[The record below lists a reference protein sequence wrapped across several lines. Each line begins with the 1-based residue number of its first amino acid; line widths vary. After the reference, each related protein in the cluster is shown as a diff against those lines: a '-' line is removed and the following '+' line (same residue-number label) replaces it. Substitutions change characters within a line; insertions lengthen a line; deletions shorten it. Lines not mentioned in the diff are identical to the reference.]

1 MRSFTVCVD
10 GLFCVEKQKEVQILA
25 GKEYTARD
33 KNVAKM
39 TRDGLTEENLRDGS
53 VKKVGQRSRGHP
65 EKRESE
71 FIPSR
76 EKEQSTEE
84 KVDNIQKSRKQLR
97 MRRYQTLQYGSN
109 DMSKENRGYQKD
121 ANGSDKG
128 ENFSGKE
135 KENHNNNTGKDRKGH
150 RYGNKL
156 RDHELVPE
164 SEDLNSYKSSIS
176 NKQKKVRLMKEEA
189 KAERL
194 SFEDESSQMIRGF
207 GMKIGAK
214 AASAAAT
221 AVSSYAHEKVREEED
236 DNAAVES
243 AHAGELAG
251 ERASSFLKRTQKRS
265 QRSDVRAARKGYR
278 TEEIQN
284 SRLRFHAESEA
295 KNLVNITFDNLENIE
310 KNLQKF
316 SERPEE

>member
-1 MRSFTVCVD
+1 M
-10 GLFCVEKQKEVQILA
+10 EKQKEVQILT

-33 KNVAKM
+33 KTVSKM
-39 TRDGLTEENLRDGS
+39 TRDGLTEENLREGS
-53 VKKVGQRSRGHP
+53 VKEVGQRSRGHP
-65 EKRESE
+65 EKSESE

-76 EKEQSTEE
+76 EKERSAEE
-84 KVDNIQKSRKQLR
+84 KAENIQKSRKKLR
-97 MRRYQTLQYGSN
+97 MRRYQTLRYGSN
-109 DMSKENRGYQKD
+109 DGCMEDRGYLED
-121 ANGSDKG
+121 GDGPDKG

-176 NKQKKVRLMKEEA
+176 NKQKKARLMKEEA
-189 KAERL
+189 KAGRL
-194 SFEDESSQMIRGF
+194 SFEDEGNHMIRGF

-214 AASAAAT
+214 AASAAGT
-221 AVSSYAHEKVREEED
+221 AVSSYAHEKVREEEN

-251 ERASSFLKRTQKRS
+251 EHAASFLKRTKNRS
-265 QRSDVRAARKGYR
+265 QRSNVRA
-278 TEEIQN
+278 
-284 SRLRFHAESEA
+284 SR
-295 KNLVNITFDNLENIE
+295 
-310 KNLQKF
+310 Q
-316 SERPEE
+316 